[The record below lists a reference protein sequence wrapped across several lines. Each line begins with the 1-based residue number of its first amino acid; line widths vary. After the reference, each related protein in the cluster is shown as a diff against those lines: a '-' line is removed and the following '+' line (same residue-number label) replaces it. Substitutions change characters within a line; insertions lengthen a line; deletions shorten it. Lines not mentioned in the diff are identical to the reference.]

1 MDKIL
6 GIEWPSD
13 GENIPDLYDARKR
26 PWYIEAATDP
36 KDIVIL
42 VDNSGSMMGQK
53 RKIARHTINSI
64 LETLGPNDFVNI
76 FQFAH
81 DTESVVRCFKD
92 SLVQVILESGFHFNF
107 TITQKAGF

>member
-1 MDKIL
+1 M
-6 GIEWPSD
+6 
-13 GENIPDLYDARKR
+13 YDARSR

-53 RKIARHTINSI
+53 GKIARQTINTI

-76 FQFAH
+76 FRFVQEALP
-81 DTESVVRCFKD
+81 VVKCFNN
-92 SLVQVILESGFHFNF
+92 SLVQVSFQKIKFDFPNF
-107 TITQKAGF
+107 SIIVGDYYRRIW